1 MVRCE
6 QTMVN
11 GWGDCG
17 LRVLRPRLP
26 RVSLRALAALAMG
39 EPKQATG
46 ERERTEKGGA
56 RNGGRRPLESFESST
71 ERISVF

>member
-11 GWGDCG
+11 GWGGCG
-17 LRVLRPRLP
+17 LRPRLP
-26 RVSLRALAALAMG
+26 RVSLRGLAALAMG

-46 ERERTEKGGA
+46 ERERTERGA